1 MVGGTVVEGVYMCVG
16 VGDDIGDSYFTKS
29 HLLIQ
34 IEGASSQHLSRSK
47 QSSSHEQKP

>member
-1 MVGGTVVEGVYMCVG
+1 MCVC
-16 VGDDIGDSYFTKS
+16 VCVCDDIGVSYFTKS

-34 IEGASSQHLSRSK
+34 IEGASSQQLSRSK